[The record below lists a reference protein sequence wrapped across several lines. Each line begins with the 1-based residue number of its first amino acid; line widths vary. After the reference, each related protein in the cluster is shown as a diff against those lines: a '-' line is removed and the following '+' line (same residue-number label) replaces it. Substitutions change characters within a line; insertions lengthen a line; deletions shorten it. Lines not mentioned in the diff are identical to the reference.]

1 MSENMT
7 DTETHGTVPGPA
19 LAVPDSKHSANHH
32 PGNNMGRLLLD
43 MGKLTPEGAEQVLRA
58 AKERGLRFGEA
69 AVQLGLV
76 SEEDIQQVLA
86 HQFDYPYLHAGQG
99 KYPPEL
105 VAAFQPFS
113 PTVETLRAVRSQLM
127 LRWFTEQR
135 KSLVVACVN
144 EGEGASF
151 LAANLAVVFSQL
163 GEHTLL
169 VDANLR
175 NPRQHDMFQLQ
186 ERRGLSDI
194 LAGRADLSVIT
205 KVEYFV
211 DLSVLAA
218 GTLPPNPQ
226 ELVSRTSF
234 NELTQDLAARY
245 DVILYDVAGFSTA
258 ADLMAVAACTEG
270 VLLVVRKN
278 QTRMAAISILNEQ
291 LTRNGIEMVGTVVVD
306 F

>member
-1 MSENMT
+1 MT
-7 DTETHGTVPGPA
+7 SNEIRVVEPGT
-19 LAVPDSKHSANHH
+19 S
-32 PGNNMGRLLLD
+32 GNNMGRLLLD
-43 MGKLTPEGAEQVLRA
+43 MGKLTPEGAEQVLRT
-58 AKERGLRFGEA
+58 AKEKGLRFGEA
-69 AVQLGLV
+69 AVHLGLV

-99 KYPPEL
+99 KYSPEL

-113 PTVETLRAVRSQLM
+113 TTVETLRAVRSQLM

-135 KSLVVACVN
+135 KALVIACVN

-151 LAANLAVVFSQL
+151 FASNLAVVFSQL

-175 NPRQHDMFQLQ
+175 SPRQHDIFQLQ
-186 ERRGLSDI
+186 EKRGLSDI

-226 ELVSRTSF
+226 ELLSRTLF
-234 NELTQDLAARY
+234 NELTQNLAVRY

-258 ADLMAVAACTEG
+258 SDLMAVGACAEG

-278 QTRMAAISILNEQ
+278 HTRMSAISILNEQ
-291 LTRNGIEMVGTVVVD
+291 MERNGIEMVGTVVVD

>member
-1 MSENMT
+1 MT
-7 DTETHGTVPGPA
+7 SNEIRVPEPA
-19 LAVPDSKHSANHH
+19 TPS
-32 PGNNMGRLLLD
+32 NNMGRLLLD

-58 AKERGLRFGEA
+58 AKEKGLRFGEA
-69 AVQLGLV
+69 AVHLGLV

-99 KYPPEL
+99 KYSAEL
-105 VAAFQPFS
+105 VAAFHPFS

-135 KSLVVACVN
+135 KSLMIACVN

-151 LAANLAVVFSQL
+151 LASNLAVVFSQL

-175 NPRQHDMFQLQ
+175 NPRQHDIFQLQ
-186 ERRGLSDI
+186 EKRGLSDI
-194 LAGRADLSVIT
+194 LAGRADLDVIT

-234 NELTQDLAARY
+234 NELTQNLAARY

-258 ADLMAVAACTEG
+258 SDLMAVGACAEG

-278 QTRMAAISILNEQ
+278 QTRMAAISALNEQ
-291 LTRNGIEMVGTVVVD
+291 LERNGIEMVGTVVVD